1 MFGKKKSVVGLDIG
15 SSQIKVVES
24 TGYPKA
30 TKILTVGI
38 APLLPDAIVDGEVMD
53 REVVIDTIKTLFEK
67 YKIQARDVATSISGR
82 GVIVKKIKMDKMKRA
97 EVSEQ
102 IRWEAEQYVPF
113 DIDNVSLAFEIV
125 NPDTGGGQMEVLLV
139 AAKSEVVNSYVSLIK
154 EIGLN
159 PVVLDISAF
168 AIQNIYDF
176 NYPVLPNKLISLIS
190 IGAEI
195 TNISFIINN
204 INHFTRDV
212 FSATNSCSQ
221 KIQREMGLNRAQA
234 EQLIRGEAVEGVTP
248 EDVDKYFQEFAE
260 EVALGIDKVIPFLPG
275 EKEKIDRIVLCGG
288 GALIRGLVDYLKDR
302 FDTEVIVV
310 NALQNIKYDTA
321 IFEEERA
328 EKISPVIA
336 EAVGLSLRG

>member
-1 MFGKKKSVVGLDIG
+1 MFGKKKSLVGLDIG
-15 SSQIKVVES
+15 SSQIKVVEL

-30 TKILTVGI
+30 TQILTVGI

-53 REVVIDTIKTLFEK
+53 REVVIDTIRTLFEK
-67 YKIQARDVATSISGR
+67 YKIQAKDVCTSISGR
-82 GVIVKKIKMDKMKRA
+82 GVIVKKIKMDKLKRS

-125 NPDTGGGQMEVLLV
+125 NPDTGDGQMEVLLV
-139 AAKSEVVNSYVSLIK
+139 AAKSEMVNSYVSLIK
-154 EIGLN
+154 EMGLN
-159 PVVLDISAF
+159 PVTLDISPF
-168 AIQNIYDF
+168 AIQNVYEF
-176 NYPVLPNKLISLIS
+176 NYPVLPDKLIALVT

-204 INHFTRDV
+204 VNHFTRDI

-234 EQLIRGEAVEGVTP
+234 EQLIRGEELEGIAAD
-248 EDVDKYFQEFAE
+248 EVDKFFQEFAE
-260 EVALGIDKVIPFLPG
+260 EVAVGIDKVIPFLPG

-288 GALIRGLVDYLKDR
+288 GALIRGLVDYLKNR
-302 FDTEVIVV
+302 FDTEVMIV
-310 NALQNIKYDTA
+310 NALQNIKYDPA

-336 EAVGLSLRG
+336 EAIGLALRG

>member
-15 SSQIKVVES
+15 SSQIKVVEL
-24 TGYPKA
+24 TGYPK
-30 TKILTVGI
+30 TTTILTVGI

-67 YKIQARDVATSISGR
+67 YSIQARDVVTSLSGR
-82 GVIVKKIKMDKMKRA
+82 GVIVKKIKMDKMKKS
-97 EVSEQ
+97 EVTEQ

-139 AAKSEVVNSYVSLIK
+139 AAKSEVVNSYVSLVK

-159 PVVLDISAF
+159 PVVLDISPF
-168 AIQNIYDF
+168 AVQNVYEY
-176 NYPVLPNKLISLIS
+176 NYPVLPDKLVALVN

-204 INHFTRDV
+204 VNHFTRDI

-260 EVALGIDKVIPFLPG
+260 EVAVGIDKVIPFLPG
-275 EKEKIDRIVLCGG
+275 EKEKIDRIVLSGG
-288 GALIRGLVDYLKDR
+288 GALIRGLVDYLKTR
-302 FDTEVIVV
+302 FDTEAMVI
-310 NALQNIKYDTA
+310 NALQKIKYDPA
-321 IFEEERA
+321 VFEEERA

-336 EAVGLSLRG
+336 ESIGLALRG

>member
-1 MFGKKKSVVGLDIG
+1 MFGKKKFVVGLDIG
-15 SSQIKVVES
+15 SSQIKVVEL

-30 TKILTVGI
+30 TTILTVGI

-53 REVVIDTIKTLFEK
+53 REVVIDTIKTLFDK
-67 YKIQARDVATSISGR
+67 YKIQARDVATAISGR
-82 GVIVKKIKMDKMKRA
+82 GVIVKKIKMDKMKKA
-97 EVSEQ
+97 EVSDQ

-113 DIDNVSLAFEIV
+113 DIDNVSLDFEIV
-125 NPDTGGGQMEVLLV
+125 NPDIGGGQMEVLLV

-159 PVVLDISAF
+159 PVVLDISSF
-168 AIQNIYDF
+168 AIQNVYEF
-176 NYPVLPNKLISLIS
+176 NYPLLPDKLVALIA

-195 TNISFIINN
+195 TNISFIINH
-204 INHFTRDV
+204 INHFTRDI

-221 KIQREMGLNRAQA
+221 KIQRELGLNRAQT
-234 EQLIRGEAVEGVTP
+234 EQLIKGETVEGVAP
-248 EDVDKYFQEFAE
+248 EDVDKYFQAFAE
-260 EVALGIDKVIPFLPG
+260 EVSVGVDKVIPFLPG

-288 GALIRGLVDYLKDR
+288 GALIRGLVDYLKNR
-302 FDTEVIVV
+302 FDTEVIII
-310 NALQNIKYDTA
+310 NSLQNIKYEPA

-336 EAVGLSLRG
+336 EAIGLVLRG

>member
-15 SSQIKVVES
+15 SSQIKVIEL
-24 TGYPKA
+24 TGYPKS
-30 TKILTVGI
+30 TTILTVGI

-53 REVVIDTIKTLFEK
+53 REVVIDTIRTLFEK
-67 YKIQARDVATSISGR
+67 YKIQAKDIATSISGR
-82 GVIVKKIKMDKMKRA
+82 GVIVKKIKMDKMKKS

-125 NPDTGGGQMEVLLV
+125 NPDLGGGQMEVLLV

-154 EIGLN
+154 EMGLN
-159 PVVLDISAF
+159 PVVLDISPF
-168 AIQNIYDF
+168 AIQNVYEC
-176 NYPVLPNKLISLIS
+176 NYPVLPDKRIALVT

-195 TNISFIINN
+195 TNISFVINN
-204 INHFTRDV
+204 VNSFSRDM
-212 FSATNSCSQ
+212 FSATDSCSQ

-234 EQLIRGEAVEGVTP
+234 EQLIRGESLEGVTP
-248 EDVDKYFQEFAE
+248 EDVDKFFQEFAE
-260 EVALGIDKVIPFLPG
+260 EIAVGIDKVIPFLPG

-288 GALIRGLVDYLKDR
+288 GALIRGLVDYLKNR
-302 FDTEVIVV
+302 FDTEVIII
-310 NALQNIKYDTA
+310 NALQNIKYDPA
-321 IFEEERA
+321 IFEEERP

-336 EAVGLSLRG
+336 EAIGLALRG

>member
-15 SSQIKVVES
+15 SSQIKVVEL

-30 TKILTVGI
+30 TQILTVGI

-53 REVVIDTIKTLFEK
+53 REVVIDTIRTLLEK
-67 YKIQARDVATSISGR
+67 YNIQAKDISTSISGR
-82 GVIVKKIKMDKMKRA
+82 GVIVKKIKMDKMKKS

-125 NPDTGGGQMEVLLV
+125 NPDTGSGQMEVLLV

-154 EIGLN
+154 EMGLN
-159 PVVLDISAF
+159 PVTLDISSF
-168 AIQNIYDF
+168 AIQNVYEF
-176 NYPVLPNKLISLIS
+176 NYPVLPDKLVALVTV
-190 IGAEI
+190 GAEI

-204 INHFTRDV
+204 VNHFTRDI

-234 EQLIRGEAVEGVTP
+234 EQLIRGEELEGVTP
-248 EDVDKYFQEFAE
+248 DEVDKFFREFAE
-260 EVALGIDKVIPFLPG
+260 EVAIGIDKVIPFLPG
-275 EKEKIDRIVLCGG
+275 EKEKIDRVVLSGG
-288 GALIRGLVDYLKDR
+288 GALIRGIVDYLKNR
-302 FDTEVIVV
+302 FDTEVMVI
-310 NALQNIKYDTA
+310 NALQNTKYDPA

-336 EAVGLSLRG
+336 EAIGLALRG

>member
-1 MFGKKKSVVGLDIG
+1 MFGKKKSVIGLDIG
-15 SSQIKVVES
+15 SSQIKVVEL

-30 TKILTVGI
+30 TQILTVGI

-53 REVVIDTIKTLFEK
+53 REVVIDTIRTLFDK
-67 YKIQARDVATSISGR
+67 YKIQAKDVSTSISGR
-82 GVIVKKIKMDKMKRA
+82 GVIVKKIKMDKMKKS

-113 DIDNVSLAFEIV
+113 DIENVSLAFEIV
-125 NPDTGGGQMEVLLV
+125 NPDAGSGQMEVLLV

-154 EIGLN
+154 EMGLN
-159 PVVLDISAF
+159 PVTLDISPF
-168 AIQNIYDF
+168 AIQNVYDF
-176 NYPVLPNKLISLIS
+176 NYPVLPGKLIALVT

-195 TNISFIINN
+195 TNISFIIDNV
-204 INHFTRDV
+204 NHFTRDI

-234 EQLIRGEAVEGVTP
+234 EQLIRGEALEGVTP
-248 EDVDKYFQEFAE
+248 EEVDKFFQEFAE
-260 EVALGIDKVIPFLPG
+260 EVAVGLDKVIPFLPG

-288 GALIRGLVDYLKDR
+288 GALIRGLVDYLRNR
-302 FDTEVIVV
+302 FDTEVMVI
-310 NALQNIKYDTA
+310 NALQNIKYDPA

-336 EAVGLSLRG
+336 EAIGLALRG